1 MIKVVRVK
9 WKPASPGLGEV
20 GFLLLSCNGFGVL
33 FIVAAFN
40 LYEVVIKDFRSPC
53 PILYHLKSWHGDK
66 KSEQCHVKKLQ
77 LI

>member
-9 WKPASPGLGEV
+9 WKPASPCLGEV

-40 LYEVVIKDFRSPC
+40 QYEVVIKDFRSPC
-53 PILYHLKSWHGDK
+53 PIF
-66 KSEQCHVKKLQ
+66 
-77 LI
+77 IT